1 MNIMINA
8 NNNNTKK
15 LIRLF
20 TVILFILF
28 LIPLQFFQRPP
39 GEALVSNNILK
50 SISLLI
56 FLGTELIEF
65 YYNYSSEKINLSRL
79 LFGVRIFSL
88 IFIIFYE
95 YKQTGIVNPFYINL
109 SPLLAF
115 NVPFVM
121 SSKKST
127 IFIISLCILISLLDN
142 YNFTLHNLDFY
153 YKIMILLQRIFI
165 VVIFYL
171 FANFWQI
178 DRNNSF
184 EKEKLLK
191 QLHKSQIE
199 LKKYASEIAKTSVLE
214 ERTRIARD
222 MHDNI
227 GHSLTALQIQL
238 RKAQAF
244 LDIDLNESKESI
256 NSAIEVA
263 SSSLQDTRAVL
274 NDLTH
279 PSNEFYMGN
288 KIKSVILTLE
298 QSGIIINKD
307 IEKEDSS
314 CNYATLIAL
323 FRVIQEG
330 STNIIKHSNAKH
342 VSIKLNYTD
351 DEAHLIVEDDGD
363 GFDLQKYYSHN
374 ETKGIGLIGLKER
387 FELIRGSFIIESEIG
402 KGTKLI
408 ATAPKDPVQ
417 IIGEN

>member
-1 MNIMINA
+1 MMITT
-8 NNNNTKK
+8 NNNTKK

-20 TVILFILF
+20 IVIIYILF
-28 LIPLQFFQRPP
+28 LIPLQFSKRPP
-39 GEALVSNNILK
+39 GEALLSENILN
-50 SISLLI
+50 SIILAI
-56 FLGTELIEF
+56 FIITELIEF
-65 YYNYSSEKINLSRL
+65 YYNYSSKKILLSQFLFGIRL
-79 LFGVRIFSL
+79 LS
-88 IFIIFYE
+88 IIFVITYGF
-95 YKQTGIVNPFYINL
+95 KQSGEIIPFYINL
-109 SPLLAF
+109 IPLLAF
-115 NVPFVM
+115 YASFIM
-121 SSKKST
+121 SSKKSI
-127 IFIISLCILISLLDN
+127 IFIIFLCIINALLDN
-142 YNFTLHNLDFY
+142 YNFSIHEIDFY

-171 FANFWQI
+171 FATFWEI
-178 DRNNSF
+178 DRNNSYD
-184 EKEKLLK
+184 KEKLLK

-244 LDIDLNESKESI
+244 LDIDLNESKNSI

-279 PSNEFYMGN
+279 SDNKFYMED
-288 KIKSVILTLE
+288 KIKTVISTLE
-298 QSGIIINKD
+298 QSGIKVEQE

-330 STNIIKHSNAKH
+330 STNIIKHSMAKH
-342 VSIKLNYTD
+342 VSIKLNYTKE
-351 DEAHLIVEDDGD
+351 EAHLIVEDDGN
-363 GFDLQKYYSHN
+363 GFDLKKYYSSIN
-374 ETKGIGLIGLKER
+374 KKGIGLVGLKER
-387 FELIRGSFIIESEIG
+387 FELIRGSFIIKSEIG